1 MEVRHNDTE
10 ANRDLLVASG
20 TLPTLTLSVF
30 IDTFLE
36 PGTL

>member
-1 MEVRHNDTE
+1 MEERYNDTE
-10 ANRDLLVASG
+10 ANRDPLVASG

-36 PGTL
+36 PGAL